1 MTERDNLIEQLTESL
16 QQSIQIREQ
25 LQSQGEK
32 LTTEVMQLRK
42 QLNETL
48 EIIKKPEWTRDHESV
63 GQRISE
69 ISIDLVSTT
78 DEESEKNYQGG
89 EYADKSNRNSQEH
102 DTRELDEL
110 YDMQL
115 FPTFSKQIQEFLKFL
130 SPDEMR
136 IFNMVQKKFDDYLQ
150 REIEV
155 VTARHDDEM
164 KILTDRL
171 ETEKNEKDAEMSKL
185 RQLLS
190 SVKSGSSEVVQ
201 LRQELETQHAQEMAD
216 LRCYFERKCSELEK
230 QYSEEVFSQQS
241 RRHSNDSGSDVS
253 DREFPI
259 EETLSRH
266 ESPLRRHKEE
276 LYSSPTHR
284 KLTPTN
290 IGSPQTIRKK
300 IASRKTRALDE
311 SGGDTVF

>member
-1 MTERDNLIEQLTESL
+1 M
-16 QQSIQIREQ
+16 REQ
-25 LQSQGEK
+25 LQCQGEK
-32 LTTEVMQLRK
+32 LTNEVMQLRK

-48 EIIKKPEWTRDHESV
+48 ELIKKPDWTGRDQESI

-78 DEESEKNYQGG
+78 DEESEKNYQGA
-89 EYADKSNRNSQEH
+89 EYSDTSNRNSQEH
-102 DTRELDEL
+102 EDTRELDEL

-150 REIEV
+150 HEIEA

-171 ETEKNEKDAEMSKL
+171 ESEKYEKDVEMSKL
-185 RQLLS
+185 RNLLS
-190 SVKSGSSEVVQ
+190 SVKSGSSEVTQ
-201 LRQELETQHAQEMAD
+201 LRQELETQHAQEMEN

-241 RRHSNDSGSDVS
+241 RRHSNDSGSDAS
-253 DREFPI
+253 DREFGL
-259 EETLSRH
+259 EETLSH
-266 ESPLRRHKEE
+266 HGSPLRRHKDE
-276 LYSSPTHR
+276 LYASPTHR
-284 KLTPTN
+284 KLTPTS
-290 IGSPQTIRKK
+290 IGSPKTIRKR
-300 IASRKTRALDE
+300 ISSRLSQARQD
-311 SGGDTVF
+311 SGDDQVINVNGINIVLISIKFLLI

>member
-1 MTERDNLIEQLTESL
+1 
-16 QQSIQIREQ
+16 
-25 LQSQGEK
+25 
-32 LTTEVMQLRK
+32 
-42 QLNETL
+42 
-48 EIIKKPEWTRDHESV
+48 
-63 GQRISE
+63 
-69 ISIDLVSTT
+69 
-78 DEESEKNYQGG
+78 
-89 EYADKSNRNSQEH
+89 
-102 DTRELDEL
+102 
-110 YDMQL
+110 MQL